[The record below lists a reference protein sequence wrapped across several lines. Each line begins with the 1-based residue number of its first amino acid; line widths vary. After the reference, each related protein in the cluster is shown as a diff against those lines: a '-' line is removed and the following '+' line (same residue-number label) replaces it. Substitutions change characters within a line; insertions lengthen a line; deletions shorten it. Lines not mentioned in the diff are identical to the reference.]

1 MVFYIV
7 TSLPVQKR
15 ILEDWIPYF
24 RQINSARNHELPLS
38 PESIEFFL
46 KFFLQL
52 KLLNKISYFKSRSTS
67 MLYKHQIAL

>member
-24 RQINSARNHELPLS
+24 RQINLARNHELPLS
-38 PESIEFFL
+38 PESIAFFF
-46 KFFLQL
+46 KFF
-52 KLLNKISYFKSRSTS
+52 FAT
-67 MLYKHQIAL
+67 QITK